1 MFSELRNSFITVAG
15 TGYEEEDINSMF
27 DTYCTAL
34 DTNDEATKD
43 KYIAR
48 IILRFWSKINK
59 IYTSNKNAC
68 ASIEE
73 AYDIL
78 VDAINYN
85 CKYRGW
91 QDPDKNIN
99 AQQALN
105 KCISTIIL
113 QRHYDNRLDKNK
125 ANFNA
130 VSLDAPANLDNSAD
144 GDEVQTLMDKLETE
158 QSTDVEAQTD
168 IAVESI
174 VQDYINRNKIV
185 EAIIIDTIA
194 FQDTIR
200 HTSETKKITDSETG
214 ETVRETTHYSEFWP
228 YKAVQ
233 YLSKLPESYDV
244 YFKKKY
250 MVPDITFEKAI
261 EAVRAA
267 NNQKLYK
274 YVNKTLIDL
283 RKAMA

>member
-1 MFSELRNSFITVAG
+1 MFNELRTSFMAVAG
-15 TGYEEEDINSMF
+15 TGYEDEDIDLMF
-27 DTYCTAL
+27 DTYCAAL
-34 DTNDEATKD
+34 DSGDEATKD

-48 IILRFWSKINK
+48 IILRFWAKINK

-68 ASIEE
+68 ASIED

-78 VDAINYN
+78 IDAINYN
-85 CKYRGW
+85 CYYRGW
-91 QDPDKNIN
+91 QNPDKKIN

-125 ANFNA
+125 ANFNC
-130 VSLDAPANLDNSAD
+130 VSLDAPANLDNFND

-158 QSTDVEAQTD
+158 STTDVEAQTD

-174 VQDYINRNKIV
+174 VQDYINKDKIV

-194 FQDTIR
+194 FQDTIKR
-200 HTSETKKITDSETG
+200 TSETEKITDEETG
-214 ETVRETTHYSEFWP
+214 ETKRETTHYIEFWP

-233 YLSKLPESYDV
+233 YLSKLPESYED
-244 YFKKKY
+244 YFKNKY
-250 MVPDITFEKAI
+250 QVREIVFDKAI

-274 YVNKTLIDL
+274 YVNRTLGDL
-283 RKAMA
+283 RKAMT